1 MPASRPR
8 GRPSERISVNVGG
21 TPMRRLLVLSAL
33 VLLSAATIVPSAH
46 AAAKKHILL
55 QWTEGDSLGQ
65 WVMTKHVGNLLDDLG
80 QDNVQLEVL
89 AYGMA
94 TFAVTNRPQAKVAG
108 DIASLT
114 KRGVVFHVCHHAMD
128 LLGVKEAELQSTVT
142 PVKGAMWYITQK
154 YGEGWQILRP

>member
-1 MPASRPR
+1 
-8 GRPSERISVNVGG
+8 
-21 TPMRRLLVLSAL
+21 MRRMLLVSAL
-33 VLLSAATIVPSAH
+33 LLLSVFAVLPAAH
-46 AAAKKHILL
+46 AAAQKQRVLL

-80 QDNVQLEVL
+80 QDNVQLEVI

-94 TFAVTNRPQAKVAG
+94 TFAVTNRPQAKFAN

-128 LLGVKEAELQSTVT
+128 LLGVKEAEVLPTVT
-142 PVKGAMWYITQK
+142 PVKGAMWYINQK
-154 YGEGWQILRP
+154 YQQGWQTLRP